1 MDLGALGRDDTY
13 GAGTINAESAVR
25 RSHALS
31 VDYELASLYSHTDF
45 LA

>member
-1 MDLGALGRDDTY
+1 MDLGAIGRDDTY

-31 VDYELASLYSHTDF
+31 VDHELASLYSHTDF